1 MLYWESSFKK
11 LIKYKKYRELYDI
24 HKIECWGSVVVTGAI
39 LSVCYRICYILGV
52 IEFIDIFAP
61 ILMDIGIAMI
71 GFLGFVVG
79 GLAILTG
86 LISSKVMG
94 KLIKDEKIEPLER
107 ILLSFYLLG
116 IICAIFIFGTI
127 VLYFFSHVP
136 AEAVFIATIIAT
148 AIMTYLLSFI
158 VIYSTKLIGDSID
171 LFIIMSRMATKL
183 EDNTDTNEVQKNRDS
198 YVDKQ

>member
-127 VLYFFSHVP
+127 VLYFFFACSSRGCFYCHNNCNRNHDIF
-136 AEAVFIATIIAT
+136 AEF
-148 AIMTYLLSFI
+148 YC
-158 VIYSTKLIGDSID
+158 D
-171 LFIIMSRMATKL
+171 LFYQIDRG
-183 EDNTDTNEVQKNRDS
+183 Q
-198 YVDKQ
+198 Y

>member
-1 MLYWESSFKK
+1 MPYWKSSFRK
-11 LIKYKKYRELYDI
+11 LIIYKKYQELYDI
-24 HKIECWGSVVVTGAI
+24 RKIECWGSVVVTGTTI
-39 LSVCYRICYILGV
+39 LVCGYICYISSTT
-52 IEFIDIFAP
+52 EFIDMFAP

-86 LISSKVMG
+86 LISSKVIG

-136 AEAVFIATIIAT
+136 AEASFIATIIAT

-183 EDNTDTNEVQKNRDS
+183 ENNIDANEVQKNRSS
-198 YVDKQ
+198 YADK